1 MWTGL
6 GNSGSQRAES
16 GGGSA
21 GGEGVRA
28 LAGTEG
34 YTQPPGCGWGRWGWE
49 SRRLDR
55 RVAENPHPSVCVAP
69 EEYRKGG
76 CGAAR
81 GDRGLGIA
89 GRTPGRVL
97 GRGVG
102 GGLWRWTCRGPRL
115 WGSRWHL
122 CDLERAATS
131 CGSGISLAPKAT
143 GGRLVCHETDVS
155 TQKPAATAPA
165 RIPRSHAYALG
176 TSDRPAASV
185 AGPQEGD
192 GLNTKRAPDGLA
204 FLVT

>member
-97 GRGVG
+97 GSMWEADFGVG
-102 GGLWRWTCRGPRL
+102 PAAGLGCGGVAGTCVTLNEPRHRVDRAFRSRRRRLAGGLCVMKRTYQPKNRRRQRRHGFRARMRTRSGRAIVQRRRSRGRK
-115 WGSRWHL
+115 R
-122 CDLERAATS
+122 
-131 CGSGISLAPKAT
+131 
-143 GGRLVCHETDVS
+143 V
-155 TQKPAATAPA
+155 TA
-165 RIPRSHAYALG
+165 
-176 TSDRPAASV
+176 
-185 AGPQEGD
+185 
-192 GLNTKRAPDGLA
+192 
-204 FLVT
+204 